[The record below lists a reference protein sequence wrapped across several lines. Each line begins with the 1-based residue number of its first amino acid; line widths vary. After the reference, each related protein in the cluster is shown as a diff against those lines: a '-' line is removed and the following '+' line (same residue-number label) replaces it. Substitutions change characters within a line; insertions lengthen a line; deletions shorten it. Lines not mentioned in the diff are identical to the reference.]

1 MLDPDQLLNGLN
13 DAQRQAV
20 ATVEGPVLVLAG
32 PGSGKTRVLTHR
44 VAYLIGVVGV
54 PAWHLMSVTFTNKAA
69 KEMKERLGGLIGPAA
84 LDQLTIGT
92 FHAICARLLRRETQA
107 LPFDDRFVIFDTD
120 DQLRAVKQAMADLNL
135 DEKTYRPQSVLGAI
149 SSAKNELI
157 RAEDFVAPSY
167 WHEVAGR
174 I

>member
-1 MLDPDQLLNGLN
+1 MLDPDQLLHGLN

-92 FHAICARLLRRETQA
+92 FHAICARLLRRETPTTSCA
-107 LPFDDRFVIFDTD
+107 R
-120 DQLRAVKQAMADLNL
+120 
-135 DEKTYRPQSVLGAI
+135 
-149 SSAKNELI
+149 
-157 RAEDFVAPSY
+157 
-167 WHEVAGR
+167 
-174 I
+174 